1 MPLSAAALPFLTLQP
16 GCETVRIFLS
26 HHSSAKP
33 LVREVRAHLPH
44 HIDAWIDEHEL
55 LIGGSLENTLRE
67 AIQTNADFLI
77 LFLDERAAQSV
88 WVRTELEWALE
99 QERRN
104 GRPFVLPILI
114 DERVP
119 AECEWVTDRLY
130 LKCHGYSESD
140 IRHLAN
146 ELSSALFAWLS
157 RDLESLRAEPSN
169 NEGRLLLA
177 DRSDALLEKTAATI
191 RQMVFPYRRDR
202 PLPLRDLLDILGR
215 ETDLRITSLDELH
228 ELLFRLRDRKM
239 ISGIALTGR
248 AIFVGEEHLN
258 WRSQEAIGAKRAAAE
273 YVVDELESGQT
284 VYLDAGSSTLEVCRG
299 ICRGVR
305 FRLWEHLRVFTNSIP
320 IAAEV
325 SALANELGLEDEDP
339 RLRVI
344 VVGGHMRLNTSALVS
359 CEEES
364 TLEWDGEFDVAVIGT
379 NGVSAQYG
387 CTTTTPSEAIDKRRA
402 LLQARRRFIMAE
414 PSKYGVWQSEQFAS
428 FDDGVTIVTAVNGS
442 EDRVMELARTLEG
455 TSSRIEL
462 VPM

>member
-1 MPLSAAALPFLTLQP
+1 M
-16 GCETVRIFLS
+16 S

-33 LVREVRAHLPH
+33 LVREVRANLPH

-55 LIGGSLENTLRE
+55 LIGESLENTLRE
-67 AIQTNADFLI
+67 AIQTDADFLI

-88 WVRTELEWALE
+88 WVRTELQWALNQE
-99 QERRN
+99 QRN
-104 GRPFVLPILI
+104 DRPFVLPVLI
-114 DERVP
+114 DEQVP
-119 AECEWVTDRLY
+119 AECEWVKDRLY
-130 LKCHGYSESD
+130 LKCHGYRESD

-169 NEGRLLLA
+169 SKGRLLLA
-177 DRSDALLEKTAATI
+177 ERGDALLEKTAATI
-191 RQMVFPYRRDR
+191 RRIVFPYRRDH
-202 PLPLRDLLDILGR
+202 PLSLRDLLDMLGR
-215 ETDLRITSLDELH
+215 ETDLGIASLDELH

-248 AIFVGEEHLN
+248 TIFVGEEHLN
-258 WRSQEAIGAKRAAAE
+258 WRSQEAIEAKRAAAE
-273 YVVDELESGQT
+273 YIVDELANGQT

-305 FRLWEHLRVFTNSIP
+305 FRLWEHLRIFTNSIP
-320 IAAEV
+320 IASEV
-325 SALANELGLEDEDP
+325 SHLANELGLEDDDP

-364 TLEWDGEFDVAVIGT
+364 TLEWDGEFDIAVIGT
-379 NGVSAQYG
+379 NGLSLEYG

-402 LLQARRRFIMAE
+402 LLKARRRFIMAE
-414 PSKYGVWQSEQFAS
+414 PSKYGVWQSEHFAS
-428 FDDGVTIVTAVNGS
+428 FDDQLTIVTAVRGS
-442 EDRVMELARTLEG
+442 DDRVAELAGSLEG
-455 TSSRIEL
+455 TPSRIEL
-462 VPM
+462 VQM